1 MSSPNP
7 RGHRVRTA
15 WLSGLTLAIA
25 GPALL
30 WLAVAPDASIRGRL
44 SVVTGLLA
52 LSSLLCAA
60 VLPSRIRALNRA
72 FGIESVM
79 ECHRFLGTT
88 AAALTLAHLAA
99 VVVLDPANVALIDLV
114 SAPDR
119 AVAGVLALIALVGL
133 IAGGALRRRLGAS
146 YESWRLG
153 HLALAA
159 TAVLTALL
167 HVWWLDHIVR
177 LTALTVTLALLVAV
191 VGGVAAHRWVWR
203 ARLDPSTR
211 FLVHEV
217 RPESPTVSTLVLAP
231 NGSGTGS
238 TWGFAPGQFAWL
250 RLAPTPLASEHP
262 FTIASSAHD
271 GRTAFTVRHTGDFTR
286 SLGALRPGTPVWV
299 DGPHGGFTPDLG
311 PDDGCPSGLVLIAGG
326 VGITP
331 MMSMLRT
338 AADRGDRRPYRLIVV
353 AGTPADLLFRG
364 ELGVLRQVLDLEVT
378 EVLRRPYAGWSGAV
392 GEITVGLLAMVRH
405 PIPDPDWFLCG
416 PPGLVQDVLTALAA
430 LEVGPDRIHTELFDL
445 V

>member
-7 RGHRVRTA
+7 PDRRVRTA

-30 WLAVAPDASIRGRL
+30 WLAVAPEASVRGRL

-52 LSSLLCAA
+52 LSSLACAA

-114 SAPDR
+114 TAPDR
-119 AVAGVLALIALVGL
+119 AVAGVLSLVALVGL
-133 IAGGALRRRLGAS
+133 IGGGALRRRLRLS
-146 YESWRLG
+146 YERWRLG
-153 HLALAA
+153 HLALAG
-159 TAVLTALL
+159 TAVVTALL

-191 VGGVAAHRWVWR
+191 VGGVVLHRWVWR

-231 NGSGTGS
+231 IGSAHAS

-250 RLAPTPLASEHP
+250 RLEPTPLACEHP

-271 GRTAFTVRHTGDFTR
+271 GRTAFTVRHSGDFTR

-299 DGPHGGFTPDLG
+299 DGPHGGFTSDN
-311 PDDGCPSGLVLIAGG
+311 GCPGGFVLIAGG

-338 AADRGDRRPYRLIVV
+338 AADRGDRRPYRLVVV
-353 AGTPADLLFRG
+353 AGSLDDLLFRA

-378 EVLRRPYAGWSGAV
+378 EVLRRPCVGWAGPV

-405 PIPDPDWFLCG
+405 PVPDPDWFLCG
-416 PPGLVQDVLTALAA
+416 PPGLVEDVLCALEA
-430 LEVGPDRIHTELFDL
+430 LEVSPDHIHTELFDF